1 MKAHLTAKVD
11 WLEFTI
17 KNHTA
22 TCIIENLLLLSEA
35 DFTALP
41 KGRYGYSHQLKW
53 SKGNLFVLYNEDESP
68 LSDMGVHV
76 LLSGSGCDTY
86 SVHRELL
93 DLMQAVVCHQC
104 YKFTRIDLAIDDM
117 QGELLVFDRIH
128 HHATAGLYT
137 SRWAVWNEVLTH
149 KTSDNTYV
157 GRTLYFGSRSS
168 DIFCRVYDKT
178 LEQLYKHRNDEEE
191 ALEIPEKWTRLEIVY
206 KKERATLLAEHL
218 SETEDLGVA
227 LRETLNNYIRF
238 LEPTDTDV
246 NRSRWPSAPWWATF
260 IDEAGQLSLTTT
272 PADRSIEDMRSWIE
286 RQISP
291 TLATILLADKGEMGW
306 LKDALV
312 TGKGRL
318 KPKHYEAI
326 EQYLNDL
333 SDQMKE
339 D

>member
-1 MKAHLTAKVD
+1 M
-11 WLEFTI
+11 
-17 KNHTA
+17 
-22 TCIIENLLLLSEA
+22 
-35 DFTALP
+35 
-41 KGRYGYSHQLKW
+41 
-53 SKGNLFVLYNEDESP
+53 
-68 LSDMGVHV
+68 
-76 LLSGSGCDTY
+76 
-86 SVHRELL
+86 
-93 DLMQAVVCHQC
+93 
-104 YKFTRIDLAIDDM
+104 
-117 QGELLVFDRIH
+117 
-128 HHATAGLYT
+128 
-137 SRWAVWNEVLTH
+137 
-149 KTSDNTYV
+149 
-157 GRTLYFGSRSS
+157 
-168 DIFCRVYDKT
+168 
-178 LEQLYKHRNDEEE
+178 
-191 ALEIPEKWTRLEIVY
+191 
-206 KKERATLLAEHL
+206 
-218 SETEDLGVA
+218 A

-306 LKDALV
+306 LKDALI

-326 EQYLNDL
+326 EQYLADL